1 VHVRHAAATTD
12 LLEHV
17 SEAIPPEQLR
27 LLDQTRALID
37 GGNAAGVALRALG
50 GIGIAFRCPA
60 AMRPPLARRW
70 KDLDLVSLSR
80 QRREVEQYLE
90 TAGLRADTQ
99 FNALHGRQRLNFVHQ
114 EHGYDVDVFVDRL
127 VMCHTLDLTDRLD
140 ADELTLDPADLLLS
154 KLQVVET
161 NDRDFL
167 DILAIMCDH
176 EVAEGRIV
184 DVLAKDW
191 GWYRT
196 ATGVLDRSTGYA
208 RQLDDFPERDRVLAR
223 LESLRE
229 AIEAA
234 PKSRGWRIRAR
245 VGDRVRWYDLP
256 EEVDADA

>member
-1 VHVRHAAATTD
+1 VRHTAVAAD
-12 LLEHV
+12 PLEPA

-27 LLDQTRALID
+27 LLDQARALID

-50 GIGIAFRCPA
+50 GIGIAFQCPA

-70 KDLDLVSLSR
+70 KDLDFISLSR
-80 QRREVEQYLE
+80 QRREVEEYLE
-90 TAGLRADTQ
+90 SAGLRADKH
-99 FNALHGRQRLNFVHQ
+99 FNALHGRQRLNFFH
-114 EHGYDVDVFVDRL
+114 EDHGYDVDVFVDRL
-127 VMCHTLDLTDRLD
+127 VMCHTLDLSDRLD

-176 EVAEGRIV
+176 DVGEGRIV

-196 ATGVLDRSTGYA
+196 ATDVLEKSAAYA
-208 RQLDDFPERDRVLAR
+208 RRLEAFPERDRVLAR

-229 AIEAA
+229 VIEGA
-234 PKSRGWRIRAR
+234 PKSRGWRMRAR
-245 VGDRVRWYDLP
+245 IGDRVRWYDVP
-256 EEVDADA
+256 EEPDGDA